1 MPTPCWLKHLCSIR
15 VLVPLSFSLSLSLSL
30 SLFQANFWSAEAF
43 WVHFPARG
51 CKTLLRRHSA
61 PSPPREGTWGLR
73 EQSKSCVRDFI
84 GFLSKPRNINLFLSP
99 LLSYHQLQ
107 TTRFQSIKG
116 PQHSLNIDLS
126 PTHCEALG
134 KSLPYPM
141 NAFPGPFALCSHPYS
156 PPACLIHL
164 CATSTWHSPQ
174 THQLLI
180 VYWSYCCCWVP
191 HPCQL

>member
-116 PQHSLNIDLS
+116 PQHSTILFSPLYFWFLNDDAQLFLTFSID
-126 PTHCEALG
+126 
-134 KSLPYPM
+134 
-141 NAFPGPFALCSHPYS
+141 F
-156 PPACLIHL
+156 LIL
-164 CATSTWHSPQ
+164 K
-174 THQLLI
+174 
-180 VYWSYCCCWVP
+180 
-191 HPCQL
+191 